1 MAFLYEEALSHL
13 QRALKNGR
21 LGHAYLISGPSKS
34 GKQKLAETLSGLLME
49 CPPEE
54 VETHDD
60 VHSAR
65 PESKSRRIV
74 VSQIRDLEHAMHQKA
89 LHGKRKIAI
98 IYDADR
104 LQPQAA
110 NAFLKTLEE
119 PPPESHVFLVSSQ
132 PEMLLDTI
140 LSRCIEVPL
149 RRPDERIHTE
159 AELKLLETFKKLIPK
174 ISQAGVQEAMLFTRS
189 FQSVLDTLKTQTLES
204 FEEEIAHEK
213 SLYKQNTDGAWL
225 AEREEQLK
233 ARAEAALQQE
243 RGRLLHF
250 VSFLFGAALR
260 YQQDSDLIL
269 PKEAADTV
277 QALAQALSGFELIQR
292 MESLD
297 ELAQS
302 LERNTNEALAL
313 EVGFLRAFAPIK

>member
-1 MAFLYEEALSHL
+1 L

-34 GKQKLAETLSGLLME
+34 GKQKLAAALSGLLLE
-49 CPPEE
+49 CPPGE

-60 VHSAR
+60 LHAAR

-89 LHGKRKIAI
+89 MRGRRKIAI

-149 RRPDERIHTE
+149 RRPNELLQSE
-159 AELKLLETFKKLIPK
+159 AELKLLEVFKKLLPK
-174 ISQAGVQEAMLFTRS
+174 IAEAGVQEAMLFTRS
-189 FQSVLDTLKTQTLES
+189 FQAVLDTIKTQTLES
-204 FEEEIAHEK
+204 FEEEVAHEK
-213 SLYKQNTDGAWL
+213 SLYRQNTDGNWL

-250 VSFLFGAALR
+250 VSFLFCAALR
-260 YQQDSDLIL
+260 YQQDTNISL
-269 PKEAADTV
+269 PAETSGAVKSLSEI
-277 QALAQALSGFELIQR
+277 LSGVELIRR

-313 EVGFLRAFAPIK
+313 EVGFLRAFAPVK